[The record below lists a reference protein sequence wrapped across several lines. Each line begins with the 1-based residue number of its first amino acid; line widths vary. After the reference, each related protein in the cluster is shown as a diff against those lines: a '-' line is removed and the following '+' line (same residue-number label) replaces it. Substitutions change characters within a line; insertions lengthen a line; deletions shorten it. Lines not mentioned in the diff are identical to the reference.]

1 MRHQQKFESN
11 RVHSKRM
18 ILVKKEQIL
27 QKDWKDAFDE
37 WHQSIKCI
45 EECFSIL
52 FPSVYSHPNRSDDRS
67 DERACVLTTMKGS
80 TTVKAA
86 VVEEEE
92 EVESDESLDD
102 DAAMSPY
109 HQDESGV
116 EWVEGDDDDAHGD
129 GHGDRDDDDDD
140 NQKTKNY
147 EFNANDVDHHHL
159 STRPKDT
166 SVQAYNLEEEED
178 EDEEFDDESMPTGAV
193 PYSLVSMLFSS

>member
-1 MRHQQKFESN
+1 MVESN

-18 ILVKKEQIL
+18 LLVKKEQIL

-52 FPSVYSHPNRSDDRS
+52 FPSVYSYPNNRSDDRS
-67 DERACVLTTMKGS
+67 DERACALTAVKGS
-80 TTVKAA
+80 TTVKA
-86 VVEEEE
+86 VVEEE

-102 DAAMSPY
+102 DVAMSPY

-116 EWVEGDDDDAHGD
+116 EWVEGDDD
-129 GHGDRDDDDDD
+129 GHGDRDDDDD
-140 NQKTKNY
+140 NQKTKVD
-147 EFNANDVDHHHL
+147 EFNAHDNVDHHHL

-166 SVQAYNLEEEED
+166 SVQTYNLEEEEEED
-178 EDEEFDDESMPTGAV
+178 EDEEFDDESVMPTGAV
-193 PYSLVSMLFSS
+193 PYSLVSMLLSN

>member
-1 MRHQQKFESN
+1 MRHQQMVESN
-11 RVHSKRM
+11 KLHSKRM

-52 FPSVYSHPNRSDDRS
+52 FPSVYSHPNNRSDDRS
-67 DERACVLTTMKGS
+67 NERACILTAVTGS

-86 VVEEEE
+86 VEEE

-109 HQDESGV
+109 HQDEAGV
-116 EWVEGDDDDAHGD
+116 DWVEGDDDDDAHGD
-129 GHGDRDDDDDD
+129 GHGDQDDYNN
-140 NQKTKNY
+140 NQKTKNDK
-147 EFNANDVDHHHL
+147 FNTNDDVDHHHL
-159 STRPKDT
+159 STR
-166 SVQAYNLEEEED
+166 QAFNLEEEED
-178 EDEEFDDESMPTGAV
+178 EDDDEELYDESMPTGAV
-193 PYSLVSMLFSS
+193 PYSLVSMLINS